1 MSENKKPYVIAIG
14 NEKGGV
20 GKTTTTLAIGTILA
34 QRGYKILFIDL
45 DPQGNLT
52 LALGYKPQQMP
63 APASDLPMA
72 GTLLAGDA
80 YTTEVENIDL
90 VYPRSLI
97 IDEDYQLQVNTDD
110 GAYYLTQDLSVIS
123 TLPYD
128 YVLIDCPPSLGK
140 ITVDTLLVSN
150 FLIIPTQADFYS
162 TYSIKD
168 MMGLIGKVRQVGN
181 PGLLYRVL
189 ITRFDKR
196 NRVHNNIKTQLGY
209 TFGSGLFE
217 TIIHG
222 DAELLKTALF
232 GFPTNSSRGV
242 KQYRKLVDELLEYI
256 QKTQLS

>member
-1 MSENKKPYVIAIG
+1 
-14 NEKGGV
+14 
-20 GKTTTTLAIGTILA
+20 
-34 QRGYKILFIDL
+34 
-45 DPQGNLT
+45 
-52 LALGYKPQQMP
+52 
-63 APASDLPMA
+63 
-72 GTLLAGDA
+72 LLAGDA

-242 KQYRKLVDELLEYI
+242 KQHRKLVDELLEYI